1 MQRMTSIMSITQG
14 KPPFLCLAKQHS
26 RVLYQSVVLGLLLLC
41 GGLLTSCVPQDP
53 RDICCS
59 KVTLEYRYVRQSVDE
74 YPTEVQQMRHFLYDA
89 HGTLLREIPQST
101 ATPQTLSLSG
111 LPVGRYTIL
120 TVGNATEEHTLL
132 DPLARGSKLSDMT
145 LTLRKLAD
153 GSYAPQGDQLFWN
166 YKTIDIQPGANDHY
180 ICDLANIHTHLYY
193 SVIWE
198 SVPPY
203 ADGYSVRLSELTE
216 QYSLDPAKSNLHL
229 PINAEM
235 QVTHDFPLHAPQLI
249 QLEEQP
255 KLFNHTLEGSFIS
268 LRYLNDRIP
277 TIQVWHGDE
286 AITKPIDLTRAFRS
300 FGWIPDQRPE
310 QIYRILLRIN
320 DDGSVTLFPYFKGT
334 IADWVPGGTVTQ

>member
-1 MQRMTSIMSITQG
+1 M
-14 KPPFLCLAKQHS
+14 
-26 RVLYQSVVLGLLLLC
+26 
-41 GGLLTSCVPQDP
+41 
-53 RDICCS
+53 
-59 KVTLEYRYVRQSVDE
+59 
-74 YPTEVQQMRHFLYDA
+74 
-89 HGTLLREIPQST
+89 
-101 ATPQTLSLSG
+101 
-111 LPVGRYTIL
+111 GRYTIL

-132 DPLARGSKLSDMT
+132 DPLARGSNLSDMT

-203 ADGYSVRLSELTE
+203 ADGYTVRLSELTE
-216 QYSLDPAKSNLHL
+216 QYSLDPAKSDLHL
-229 PINAEM
+229 PINADM

-255 KLFNHTLEGSFIS
+255 QLFNHTLEGSFIS
-268 LRYLNDRIP
+268 LRYRNDRIP

-286 AITKPIDLTRAFRS
+286 AITKPIDLTRAFRA
-300 FGWIPDQRPE
+300 FGWIPDKRPE

-320 DDGSVTLFPYFKGT
+320 EDGSVTLFPYFNGT

>member
-1 MQRMTSIMSITQG
+1 MLRMMSITQG
-14 KPPFLCLAKQHS
+14 KPPFHSLAKRPS
-26 RVLYQSVVLGLLLLC
+26 GTLYQSAVLSLLLLC
-41 GGLLTSCVPQDP
+41 GVLLTSCVPQDP

-59 KVTLEYRYVRQSVDE
+59 KVTLEYRYVRHNVDE

-89 HGTLLREIPQST
+89 HGNLLKEVPQSP
-101 ATPQTLSLSG
+101 ATPQKLSLSG

-132 DPLARGSKLSDMT
+132 DPITRGSNLSDMT

-153 GSYAPQGDQLFWN
+153 GRYAPQGDQLFWN
-166 YKTIDIQPGANDHY
+166 YKTIDIKPGANDHY
-180 ICDLANIHTHLYY
+180 ICDLVNIHTHLYY

-203 ADGYSVRLSELTE
+203 ADGYTVRLSGLTK
-216 QYSLDPAKSNLHL
+216 QYSLDPEKSNLHL

-235 QVTHDFPLHAPQLI
+235 QVTHNFPLHESQLI
-249 QLEEQP
+249 QLEDQP

-310 QIYRILLRIN
+310 QIYRLLLRIN
-320 DDGSVTLFPYFKGT
+320 EDRSVTVFAFFNGT